1 MNGHERIIAAL
12 ERRQPDRVPTFEWFI
27 DKKVTQALVGTDDI
41 LEAVDALD
49 IDGVNVRADYARKFT
64 AETDYVDEWGT
75 TRRITGEA
83 LAAAVDYP
91 LPDITRQKELAFPQ
105 ADAPQRFASLEK
117 ALRRFEG
124 KRAVILNL
132 RDGFSD
138 MREILGYENCL
149 ISLMIDEGH
158 FADLL
163 DRVVDYNLELAR
175 VARERFHVPIVAMTD
190 DIANETGLLF
200 SPEIYFRLIA
210 PRFRRVVQGYKS
222 LGFLTIKHSDGDITP
237 VIDWWLD
244 SGVDCL
250 DPVDPA
256 AGLDLADFKRK
267 YGMRA
272 CLKGNVNCTGP
283 LADGTEA
290 AITGEVRQC
299 IRDGSI
305 GGGFILSSSNTIHSG
320 IRPSNYRVMLDALR
334 EYGLYPA

>member
-1 MNGHERIIAAL
+1 MNGHERIIASL
-12 ERRQPDRVPTFEWFI
+12 QLRQPDRVPTFEWFI
-27 DKKVTQALVGTDDI
+27 DKKVTLNLAATEDI
-41 LEAVDALD
+41 LEAVEVLD
-49 IDGVNVRADYARKFT
+49 IDGVNVRADYARRFT
-64 AETDYVDEWGT
+64 TDTDYVDEWGT

-91 LPDITRQKELAFPQ
+91 LPDITRQKEFVLPRP
-105 ADAPQRFASLEK
+105 DAPGRFASLEK

-124 KRAVILNL
+124 TRAIILNL

-149 ISLMIDEGH
+149 ISMMIDQGH

-175 VARERFHVPIVAMTD
+175 VARERYGMPVVAMTD

-200 SPEIYFRLIA
+200 NPEVYFRLIA
-210 PRFRRVVQGYKS
+210 PRFRRIVQGYKA
-222 LGFLTIKHSDGDITP
+222 LGYLTIKHSDGDITP

-244 SGVDCL
+244 SGVDCV

-256 AGLDLADFKRK
+256 AGLDLGEFKGR
-267 YGMRA
+267 YGGRA

-283 LADGTEA
+283 LANGPEES
-290 AITGEVRQC
+290 ITAEVRAC
-299 IRDGSI
+299 IEKGAA

-320 IRPSNYRVMLDALR
+320 VPPANYAVMLKALR
-334 EYGLYPA
+334 EYGCYGS

>member
-1 MNGHERIIAAL
+1 MLKSTGEKIICVLTCNALTISENKVFIIA
-12 ERRQPDRVPTFEWFI
+12 I
-27 DKKVTQALVGTDDI
+27 S
-41 LEAVDALD
+41 
-49 IDGVNVRADYARKFT
+49 
-64 AETDYVDEWGT
+64 
-75 TRRITGEA
+75 
-83 LAAAVDYP
+83 
-91 LPDITRQKELAFPQ
+91 DITRQKELAFPRF
-105 ADAPQRFASLEK
+105 DAPGRFASLEK
-117 ALRRFEG
+117 ALQRFEG
-124 KRAVILNL
+124 RRAVILNL

-149 ISLMIDEGH
+149 VSMMIEEGH

-175 VARERFHVPIVAMTD
+175 IARERYHTGVVAMTD

-210 PRFRRVVQGYKS
+210 PRFRRVVQGFKS
-222 LGFLTIKHSDGDITP
+222 LGYLVIKHSDGDITP

-256 AGLDLADFKRK
+256 AGLSLYDFKQK
-267 YGMRA
+267 YGHRA

-283 LADGTEA
+283 LADGPEDDVRR
-290 AITGEVRQC
+290 EVQQC
-299 IRDGSI
+299 ITDASA

-320 IRPSNYRVMLDALR
+320 VKPSNYRVMLNALR
-334 EYGLYPA
+334 EYGTYST

>member
-12 ERRQPDRVPTFEWFI
+12 QRRQPDRVPTFEWFI
-27 DKKVTQALVGTDDI
+27 DKKVTRALVGTEDI

-49 IDGVNVRADYARKFT
+49 IDGVNVRADYAQT
-64 AETDYVDEWGT
+64 YISDTDYVDEWGT
-75 TRRITGEA
+75 TRRVTGEA
-83 LAAAVDYP
+83 LAAAVSSP
-91 LPDITRQKELAFPQ
+91 VPDITLEKELIFP
-105 ADAPQRFASLEK
+105 ATDAPHRFASLEK
-117 ALRRFEG
+117 ALKRFEG

-149 ISLMIDEGH
+149 ISMMIEEGH

-175 VARERFHVPIVAMTD
+175 VARERFGVPIVAMTD
-190 DIANETGLLF
+190 DIANEGGLLF
-200 SPEIYFRLIA
+200 NPEIYFRLIA

-237 VIDWWLD
+237 VVDWWLD

-256 AGLDLADFKRK
+256 AGLRLADFKRK
-267 YGMRA
+267 YGARA

-283 LADGTEA
+283 LADGPAEA
-290 AITGEVRQC
+290 VADEVRQC
-299 IRDGSI
+299 ISDGAP
-305 GGGFILSSSNTIHSG
+305 GGGYILSSSNTIHSG
-320 IRPSNYRVMLDALR
+320 VRPSNYTVMLKALR
-334 EYGLYPA
+334 EHGRY

>member
-1 MNGHERIIAAL
+1 MNGHERILAAL
-12 ERRQPDRVPTFEWFI
+12 QRRKPDRVPTFEWFI
-27 DKKVTQALVGTDDI
+27 DKKVTKALVGTEDI
-41 LEAVDALD
+41 LEAVEGLD
-49 IDGVNVRADYARKFT
+49 VDGVNVRADYRRDFT
-64 AETDYVDEWGT
+64 SPTDYVDEWGT
-75 TRRITGEA
+75 TRRVTGEA

-91 LPDITRQKELAFPQ
+91 VADITRHAELRFPDP
-105 ADAPQRFASLEK
+105 AAPGRFASVEK

-124 KRAVILNL
+124 RRAVILNL

-149 ISLMIDEGH
+149 ISMMIEEQH

-175 VARERFHVPIVAMTD
+175 VARERYRLPVVAMTD
-190 DIANETGLLF
+190 DVANETGLLF

-222 LGFLTIKHSDGDITP
+222 LGYLTIKHSDGDINA

-244 SGVDCL
+244 SGVDCV

-256 AGLDLADFKRK
+256 AGLDLADFKKRF
-267 YGMRA
+267 GGRA

-283 LADGTEA
+283 LADGSEA
-290 AITGEVRQC
+290 DVAAEVRCC
-299 IRDGSI
+299 IEKGGP

-320 IRPSNYRVMLDALR
+320 VAPSNYRAMLDALR
-334 EYGLYPA
+334 KYGCYS

>member
-1 MNGHERIIAAL
+1 MNGHERIITAL
-12 ERRQPDRVPTFEWFI
+12 QRKRPDRVPTFEWFI
-27 DKKVTQALVGTDDI
+27 DKKVTKALVGTEDI
-41 LEAVDALD
+41 LDAVEALD
-49 IDGVNVRADYARKFT
+49 IDGVNVRADYARRFT
-64 AETDYVDEWGT
+64 SPTDYVDEWGT

-91 LPDITRQKELAFPQ
+91 VPDITRQKDFRLPEPGG
-105 ADAPQRFASLEK
+105 PGRFESLEK

-124 KRAVILNL
+124 RRAIILNL

-149 ISLMIDEGH
+149 ISMMIEEAH

-175 VARERFHVPIVAMTD
+175 VARERYHMPVVAMTD
-190 DIANETGLLF
+190 DVANETGLLIN
-200 SPEIYFRLIA
+200 PEIYFRLIA

-222 LGFLTIKHSDGDITP
+222 LGYLTIKHSDGDITS

-244 SGVDCL
+244 SGVDCI

-256 AGLDLADFKRK
+256 AGLDLGDFKSR
-267 YGMRA
+267 YGGRV

-283 LADGTEA
+283 LADGPA
-290 AITGEVRQC
+290 AEVAREVRQC
-299 IRDGSI
+299 IQKAAP

-320 IRPSNYRVMLDALR
+320 IKPSNYRAMLDALR
-334 EYGLYPA
+334 EFGSYS

>member
-49 IDGVNVRADYARKFT
+49 IDGVNVRADYGRTFT
-64 AETDYVDEWGT
+64 SQTDYVDEWGT

-91 LPDITRQKELAFPQ
+91 LPDITRQKELPFPR

-149 ISLMIDEGH
+149 ISMMIEEGH

-290 AITGEVRQC
+290 AVAAEVRQC
-299 IRDGSI
+299 IRDGSA

-320 IRPSNYRVMLDALR
+320 IRPSNYKVMLDALR
-334 EYGLYPA
+334 EYGQYPT